1 MPAFAGFFLQ
11 GLTGGMTFLSYQV
24 FPGKIKGGNLLRF
37 RSRGVAFASFLGFI
51 RLSPRK
57 DLRGL
62 QMKDNTILGPH
73 DRPTLARWIPLS
85 FQHVF
90 AMFGATILVPLLTGL
105 SPSTALFTAGT
116 GTLIYILLTSAKVPA
131 FLGSSFAFIPALIGI
146 SESYGMAYAMGGAFS
161 AGIFY
166 AIVAGIIKI
175 SGKVWLDKALPPV
188 VIGSV
193 IIVIGLNLAPTAMKS
208 AMYNGDTYSLVYFS
222 IAIVTLAIAIIAT
235 IFLKG
240 FFNTISILIGLVGGY
255 LFTLIMGLFFP
266 AYDIIDFTIV
276 REASWFGLPFMQI
289 NEEGKYFWLA
299 PKFAF
304 VPIITFVIVS
314 LATICEHLGDT
325 LVTSRVVG
333 TDFYKDPGL
342 HRTLLGDGLAT
353 TWAALWG
360 GPPNTTYGENIGV
373 MAITKVYSVWV
384 IGGAAV
390 IAVLL
395 SFIQKFGAIIQTI
408 PGPVMGGISMLLYGL
423 IASSGLRTIVESGV
437 DYKDKRNLTISSVI
451 LVIGIGGGT
460 LKFVL
465 GESFEFSL
473 GGVALATVVGI
484 ILNLIIPVTKSEE

>member
-1 MPAFAGFFLQ
+1 
-11 GLTGGMTFLSYQV
+11 
-24 FPGKIKGGNLLRF
+24 
-37 RSRGVAFASFLGFI
+37 
-51 RLSPRK
+51 
-57 DLRGL
+57 
-62 QMKDNTILGPH
+62 MKDTEILGPH
-73 DRPTLARWIPLS
+73 DRPNLARWIPLS

-116 GTLIYILLTSAKVPA
+116 GTLIYIVITSAKVPA

-146 SESYGMAYAMGGAFS
+146 AEKYGMAYALGGAMC
-161 AGIFY
+161 AGLFY
-166 AIVAGIIKI
+166 AIVAGIIRI
-175 SGKVWLDKALPPV
+175 AGKNWLDKALPPV

-193 IIVIGLNLAPTAMKS
+193 IIVIGLNLAPTAMQS
-208 AMYNGDTYSLVYFS
+208 AMLNNGQYSLVYFS

-255 LFTLIMGLFFP
+255 LFTLIMGWFFP
-266 AYDIIDFTIV
+266 AYKLIDFTAV
-276 REASWFGLPFMQI
+276 REASWFGLPFLQKAAD
-289 NEEGKYFWLA
+289 GSYFWLA
-299 PKFAF
+299 PKFAL
-304 VPIITFVIVS
+304 VPILTFIIVS

-325 LVTSRVVG
+325 LVTSKVVG
-333 TDFYKDPGL
+333 RDFYKDPGL
-342 HRTLLGDGLAT
+342 HKTLLGDGVAT
-353 TWAALWG
+353 AWAALWG
-360 GPPNTTYGENIGV
+360 GPPNTTYGENVGV

-395 SFIQKFGAIIQTI
+395 SFVQKFGAIIQTI

-451 LVIGIGGGT
+451 MVIGIGGGM
-460 LKFVL
+460 LEFSVGQNFK
-465 GESFEFSL
+465 FSL
-473 GGVALATVVGI
+473 GGVALATLIGI
-484 ILNLIIPVTKSEE
+484 LLNLIIPITKKED

>member
-1 MPAFAGFFLQ
+1 
-11 GLTGGMTFLSYQV
+11 
-24 FPGKIKGGNLLRF
+24 
-37 RSRGVAFASFLGFI
+37 
-51 RLSPRK
+51 
-57 DLRGL
+57 
-62 QMKDNTILGPH
+62 MKDTEILGPH
-73 DRPTLARWIPLS
+73 DRPNLARWIPLS

-116 GTLIYILLTSAKVPA
+116 GTLIYIVITSAKVPA

-146 SESYGMAYAMGGAFS
+146 AEKYGMAYALGGAMC
-161 AGIFY
+161 AGLFY
-166 AIVAGIIKI
+166 AIVAGIIRI
-175 SGKVWLDKALPPV
+175 AGKNWLDKALPPV

-193 IIVIGLNLAPTAMKS
+193 IIVIGLNLAPTAMQS
-208 AMYNGDTYSLVYFS
+208 AMYNNGQYSLVYFS

-255 LFTLIMGLFFP
+255 LFTLIMGFFFP
-266 AYDIIDFTIV
+266 AYKLIDFTAV
-276 REASWFGLPFMQI
+276 KEASWFGLPFLQKAAD
-289 NEEGKYFWLA
+289 GSYFWLA
-299 PKFAF
+299 PKFAL
-304 VPIITFVIVS
+304 VPILTFIIVS

-325 LVTSRVVG
+325 LVTSKVVG
-333 TDFYKDPGL
+333 RDFYKDPGL
-342 HRTLLGDGLAT
+342 HKTLLGDGVAT
-353 TWAALWG
+353 AWAALWG
-360 GPPNTTYGENIGV
+360 GPPNTTYGENVGV

-395 SFIQKFGAIIQTI
+395 SFVQKFGAIIQTI

-451 LVIGIGGGT
+451 MVIGIGGGM
-460 LKFVL
+460 LEFSV
-465 GESFEFSL
+465 GQSFKFSL
-473 GGVALATVVGI
+473 GGVALATLIGI
-484 ILNLIIPVTKSEE
+484 ILNLIIPNTKKEN

>member
-1 MPAFAGFFLQ
+1 
-11 GLTGGMTFLSYQV
+11 
-24 FPGKIKGGNLLRF
+24 
-37 RSRGVAFASFLGFI
+37 
-51 RLSPRK
+51 
-57 DLRGL
+57 
-62 QMKDNTILGPH
+62 MKDTEILGPH
-73 DRPTLARWIPLS
+73 DRPNLARWIPLS

-116 GTLIYILLTSAKVPA
+116 GTLIYIVITSAKVPA

-146 SESYGMAYAMGGAFS
+146 AEKYGMAYALGGAMC
-161 AGIFY
+161 AGLFY
-166 AIVAGIIKI
+166 AIVAGIIRI
-175 SGKVWLDKALPPV
+175 AGKNWLDKALPPV

-193 IIVIGLNLAPTAMKS
+193 IIVIGLNLAPTAMQS
-208 AMYNGDTYSLVYFS
+208 AMLNNGQYSLVYFS

-255 LFTLIMGLFFP
+255 LFTLIMGCFFP
-266 AYDIIDFTIV
+266 AYKLIDFTAV
-276 REASWFGLPFMQI
+276 KEASWFGLPFLQKAAD
-289 NEEGKYFWLA
+289 GSYFWLA
-299 PKFAF
+299 PKFAL
-304 VPIITFVIVS
+304 VPILTFIIVS

-325 LVTSRVVG
+325 LVTSKVVG
-333 TDFYKDPGL
+333 RDFYKDPGL
-342 HRTLLGDGLAT
+342 HKTLLGDGVAT
-353 TWAALWG
+353 AWAALWG
-360 GPPNTTYGENIGV
+360 GPPNTTYGENVGV

-395 SFIQKFGAIIQTI
+395 SFVQKFGAIIQTI

-451 LVIGIGGGT
+451 MVIGIGGGM
-460 LKFVL
+460 LEFSVGQNFK
-465 GESFEFSL
+465 FSL
-473 GGVALATVVGI
+473 GGVALATLIGI
-484 ILNLIIPVTKSEE
+484 ILNLIIPISKKED